1 MQTLYLVRHGETEWN
16 RAGRMQGSLDSPL
29 TERGQGQARQVGLLL
44 RDLIADPEACKL
56 VVSPLGR
63 ARQTAGIIAEAMGID
78 AGRFAADPL
87 VREVTWGD
95 WNGMTREEI
104 IASDPGHWQRF
115 RDDHWNVAAPGG
127 ESWAEMSERA
137 RQWLGTPAAQG
148 IVLVVSHGAFGRAL
162 RGRYLGL
169 GPEETMALSEPQDA
183 VFRLS
188 QGTASRID
196 APLEA

>member
-16 RAGRMQGSLDSPL
+16 RAGRMQGGLDSPL
-29 TERGQGQARQVGLLL
+29 TERGQDQARRVGLLL
-44 RDLIADPEACKL
+44 RDLIEQPDTCAMI
-56 VVSPLGR
+56 VSPLGR
-63 ARQTAGIIAEAMGID
+63 ARQTAGIIAEAMGIPAD
-78 AGRFAADPL
+78 RFTADPL

-104 IASDPGHWQRF
+104 IAADPEHWRRF
-115 RDDHWNVAAPGG
+115 REDHWIVAAPAG

-137 RQWLGTPAAQG
+137 RQWLDTPVAQG
-148 IVLVVSHGAFGRAL
+148 NVLLVSHGAFGRAL

-169 GPEETMALSEPQDA
+169 GPDDTMALDEPQDA

-188 QGTASRID
+188 HGAASRID
-196 APLEA
+196 AR